1 MRAALKTLVVLALGT
16 AALLWFVNLDGAV
29 DIRAGSWTI
38 ALNLPVALAA
48 LLVLVAAI
56 LLLVLLYGS
65 LRRMPRRMR
74 ARQAERDRAEG
85 EHALTRVLVSLA
97 AGRGEAARG
106 EVGRARR
113 LLGDTPQLLLLTA
126 EAARLDGDE
135 RGARAAF
142 EALAARDDSR
152 FLGLRGLLRQAVADE
167 DWDRARSL
175 AAELARVEPDAAWVR
190 EERAQLALRTEN
202 WREALQLAGKTGPR
216 AQLAFAAARQE
227 ADAEAAT
234 KLEQEAVRADVG
246 FAPAALSLAQRLR
259 KAGHPKRANA
269 LLAESYAKSPNPEVA
284 AALLEPLADAGARLR
299 LVEEFTRAAVRH
311 PESRLVRARA
321 CLDAGQADRAKQE
334 LLAAMADGSAD
345 RRHVELLA
353 EADPEDAVRWRA
365 EAASAADAPGW
376 RCGHCGTGYAEWRPR
391 CANCGTVAEIN
402 WTAEPRAASEVQ
414 AAA

>member
-1 MRAALKTLVVLALGT
+1 MRAALKTLIVLALGT

-29 DIRAGSWTI
+29 DIRAGAWAIT
-38 ALNLPVALAA
+38 LNLPVALAA
-48 LLVLVAAI
+48 LLVVVAV
-56 LLLVLLYGS
+56 LLIFVLLYGA
-65 LRRMPRRMR
+65 LTRLPRRMR
-74 ARQAERDRAEG
+74 TRQAERDRAEG
-85 EHALTRVLVSLA
+85 EHAVTRVLVSLA
-97 AGRGEAARG
+97 AGRGDVARG

-142 EALAARDDSR
+142 EALAEREECR

-175 AAELARVEPDAAWVR
+175 AAELAKTEPQAAWVR

-202 WREALQLAGKTGPR
+202 WREALELAGKGGPR

-227 ADAEAAT
+227 ADPEAAL

-259 KAGHPKRANA
+259 KAGHPKRARA
-269 LLAESYAKSPNPEVA
+269 LLAESYGKSPNPEVA
-284 AALLEPLADAGARLR
+284 AALLEPVADAAARLR
-299 LVEEFTRAAVRH
+299 LVEDFTRSAVRH
-311 PESRLVRARA
+311 PESRLIRARA
-321 CLDAGQADRAKQE
+321 CLDAGQADRARQE

-345 RRHVELLA
+345 RRHVALLA
-353 EADPEDAVRWRA
+353 EADPDNAARWHA
-365 EAASAADAPGW
+365 EAATAADAPGW
-376 RCGHCGTGYAEWRPR
+376 RCAHCGATYAEWHPR
-391 CANCGTVAEIN
+391 CASCGTVGEIH
-402 WTAEPRAASEVQ
+402 WSAAARGGAEVQ